1 MSVKTLNEMSI
12 LGSVRQ
18 APRRSTYSVAP
29 VVESTAM
36 VETSEASA
44 ELEVFLDGENP
55 LGCLRGVMWV
65 MAFNAAVFLLGFMIW
80 QACKYL

>member
-1 MSVKTLNEMSI
+1 MSVKTLDEISV
-12 LGSVRQ
+12 LGGVKQ
-18 APRRSTYSVAP
+18 APRRLTYSIAP
-29 VVESTAM
+29 GVESPA
-36 VETSEASA
+36 VAEPGEAST

-55 LGCLRGVMWV
+55 LGCMRGVMWV